1 MSVQF
6 NTQNIRRRDVL
17 ALAGT
22 GVVAVSSIGL
32 FAGDAMADPK
42 AVAMAIKSKIG
53 GKKTMAGNITLELPQ
68 IAENGNTVPIAVEV
82 ESPMSSSDYVKA
94 VHIYAEGNPAPD
106 VATFRFTP
114 DSGKARVSTRMRMIK
129 SQNIVAVAEMSNGK
143 VHMVKNAVKVTIG
156 GCGG

>member
-1 MSVQF
+1 MSEKII
-6 NTQNIRRRDVL
+6 TRKIRRRDVL
-17 ALAGT
+17 AMAGT
-22 GVVAVSSIGL
+22 GVIAAAGIGL
-32 FAGDAMADPK
+32 FAGNAMADPA
-42 AVAMAIKSKIG
+42 AVAKAMAKNI
-53 GKKTMAGNITLELPQ
+53 GKKSAKSGRVTLELPQ

-114 DSGKARVSTRMRMIK
+114 DSGRARVSTRMRMIK